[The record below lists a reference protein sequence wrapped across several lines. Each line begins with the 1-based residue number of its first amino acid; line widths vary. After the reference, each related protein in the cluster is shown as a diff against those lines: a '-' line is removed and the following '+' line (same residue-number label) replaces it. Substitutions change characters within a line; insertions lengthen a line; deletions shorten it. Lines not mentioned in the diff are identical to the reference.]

1 MACRRLRRAERK
13 AHLPG
18 TAARE
23 VAARLANSRTVKNF
37 MVALEQVSF
46 LWEAV

>member
-1 MACRRLRRAERK
+1 MACTRLRRAERK